1 MGSFPIFF
9 CMGYFDIDNKHIYVG
24 IHVRIYKSL
33 DFISGIKFLMQ
44 PLLKKIDI
52 FLQSN
57 YAK

>member
-1 MGSFPIFF
+1 
-9 CMGYFDIDNKHIYVG
+9 MGYFDIDNKHIYVG